1 MSDIL
6 IVDDEED
13 IRELISGILI
23 DEDYEARTAHDAESA
38 LMEIAKRKPSLILLD
53 IWLQG
58 SRMDGLEILVEV
70 KKTMSDLP
78 VVIISGHGNIEV
90 AVTAM
95 QAGAYDFIE
104 KPLKVDHLLM
114 VVERALESA
123 KLKREITELKLKVGQ
138 STEFV
143 GVSQHA
149 CHLRHTIDK
158 VAPTGSRVLITGPA
172 GAGKETMA
180 RLLHG
185 RSHRAQGPFVGINTT
200 SLSPD
205 QMEAELFGIEKTDTT
220 ARKIG
225 VIEQAHGGTLF
236 LDEIAEM
243 PLETQGKILRILI
256 SQSFLRVGGSKPVK
270 VDVRVISST
279 RKNLAREIEDGNFRE
294 DLYHR
299 LNVVPIDIPALAE
312 RRDDIPDL
320 VRYFVEVLS
329 QSVGLVP
336 RIIKED
342 AMATLQTFDWPGNV
356 RQLRNVVEQILIL
369 CDGDASEPISAES
382 LPAEVRNAAPDLL
395 RGEGEE
401 QLMTLPLREAREIF
415 ERRYLRTQITRFN
428 KNISKTAIF
437 IGMERSA
444 LHRKLKSLGITS
456 EIRHPEKAE
465 A

>member
-23 DEDYEARTAHDAESA
+23 DENFETRTAHDAESA
-38 LMEIAKRKPSLILLD
+38 LKEIATRKPSLILLD

-70 KKTMSDLP
+70 KKTMPDLP

-104 KPLKVDHLLM
+104 KPLKLNHLLM
-114 VVERALESA
+114 IVERALEA
-123 KLKREITELKLKVGQ
+123 ANLKREVSELKLKAGQ

-149 CHLRHTIDK
+149 CQLRHVIDK
-158 VAPTGSRVLITGPA
+158 VAPTGSRVLISGPA

-180 RLLHG
+180 RLLHA
-185 RSHRAQGPFVGINTT
+185 RSHRAGGPFVAINTA
-200 SLSPD
+200 SLSAD
-205 QMEAELFGIEKTDTT
+205 QMEAELFGAEKTGDHP
-220 ARKIG
+220 RKTG
-225 VIEQAHGGTLF
+225 AIEQAHGGTLF
-236 LDEIAEM
+236 LDEITEM
-243 PLETQGKILRILI
+243 PLDTQGKILRILI
-256 SQSFLRVGGSKPVK
+256 DQQFVRVNGVEPVK
-270 VDVRVISST
+270 VDVRVISSS
-279 RKNLAREIEDGNFRE
+279 RKNLLAEIENGKFRE

-299 LNVVPIDIPALAE
+299 LNVVPINIPPLSE

-336 RIIKED
+336 RVITDD

-369 CDGDASEPISAES
+369 CNAEPGEPINAEN
-382 LPAEVRNAAPDLL
+382 LPSEVRSSAPDLL
-395 RGEGEE
+395 RGKGEE

-415 ERRYLRTQITRFN
+415 ERRYLLTQITRFN
-428 KNISKTAIF
+428 GNISKTALF

-456 EIRHPEKAE
+456 EFRQAEKAD